1 MALKRAGALLHVDG
15 KLDEAERLYREA
27 LALDE
32 ALVARYPDNAT
43 YRYDMTFSLSDLA
56 LTARKRGD
64 PAAATA
70 LYLRALEIREAAL
83 DADPKNV
90 RAMLG
95 VANLHS
101 YLGTCAAELKQFDE
115 QVTHRREALRL
126 IEAVIA
132 VREPQAED
140 ISRRT
145 WWQIYLAQALMDL
158 AEAPSGGEPAGA
170 VRRSVQRAS
179 TGRALGPRRGRA
191 ARGRPGIIGVV
202 RRAARAA
209 PAPPVGPRPSARR
222 PPRRGRACS

>member
-1 MALKRAGALLHVDG
+1 VALKRAGALLHVDG

-70 LYLRALEIREAAL
+70 LYLRALEIRKAAL

-90 RAMLG
+90 RAMFG

-126 IEAVIA
+126 FDAVVA
-132 VREPQAED
+132 VRGPQAED
-140 ISRRT
+140 RSRRT
-145 WWQIYLAQALMDL
+145 WWQIYLAGALMDL
-158 AEAPSGGEPAGA
+158 SERRPATDRPVLLDEASKLLQGAEPS
-170 VRRSVQRAS
+170 VRD
-179 TGRALGPRRGRA
+179 LA
-191 ARGRPGIIGVV
+191 A
-202 RRAARAA
+202 RRAADLGLSALFDAQRA
-209 PAPPVGPRPSARR
+209 RLRHLR
-222 PPRRGRACS
+222 

>member
-70 LYLRALEIREAAL
+70 LYLRALEIRKAAL

-90 RAMLG
+90 RAMSG

-126 IEAVIA
+126 TEAVMA

-145 WWQIYLAQALMDL
+145 WWQIYLAQSLMDL
-158 AEAPSGGEPAGA
+158 AEARPAA
-170 VRRSVQRAS
+170 NRPVLFDEAASVLQQAESSVRDV
-179 TGRALGPRRGRA
+179 A
-191 ARGRPGIIGVV
+191 A
-202 RRAARAA
+202 RRAADRGLSALFDAQRA
-209 PAPPVGPRPSARR
+209 RLRR
-222 PPRRGRACS
+222 LR